1 VGGLAVSALGGA
13 LCAWIGTPLP
23 WMIGAIFAM
32 GGAQLAGARFAA
44 LPGGR
49 EAGFV
54 VVGANLGLYFTAPVV
69 HEVASLWPWFVG
81 LGLAAIAYGTLSAW
95 VLAKLSGTDRATAF
109 FGCMPGG
116 AAEMATLGEKYGA
129 ASDRVARAHSLRML
143 MVVTIFPVA
152 ITLAVTLWI
161 ANVIEGRLQ
170 KAEHLQ
176 ASTRAVMGKFV
187 RAMAVLLGI
196 LVALPLVGVDVTA
209 LSVFGGAIG
218 VGLGF
223 GMQKIAS
230 NYVSGFIIL
239 LDRSVRIGDLV
250 TVDGRQGTVQ
260 EIASRY
266 TVVKAGDGTEQII
279 PNETLITQSV
289 TNHTYSNKRAVVKVT
304 ASVPYD
310 VDMDLA
316 LGILAEAGQKHPFAL
331 RDPAPAAVILK
342 IGDPGVDL
350 ELSIWIDDVFANAAQ
365 IASFVHVATHATFRQ
380 DNPMFSSFK
389 LSDGYVTALDLF
401 SMNCQTNLVTLSSC
415 KSGLS
420 EVSGGDDL
428 LGLMRG
434 FLYAGAR
441 SLILSL
447 WSVSDEST
455 VMLMTEFY
463 KQWQSGSSKTRSLQS
478 AMRSVRAAYP
488 NPFFWAP
495 FILVGK
501 V

>member
-1 VGGLAVSALGGA
+1 MSEIDKLIEAFASPRSLVPMALGVVLIGVA
-13 LCAWIGTPLP
+13 LALSAFVTRRLRKRLASHPHRWANNSDFPGVAGPLVAV
-23 WMIGAIFAM
+23 AIVWV
-32 GGAQLAGARFAA
+32 ARFAVQRIYPSDPTPLLNLAIPLLAA
-44 LPGGR
+44 LAVIRFALYLLASVLPQGGLLSGSQR
-49 EAGFV
+49 TISWLIWIGVA
-54 VVGANLGLYFTAPVV
+54 LYFTGLLPDVEAALDDVV
-69 HEVASLWPWFVG
+69 IPIGKDRFTLLLAIRAVFSVAV
-81 LGLAAIAYGTLSAW
+81 
-95 VLAKLSGTDRATAF
+95 
-109 FGCMPGG
+109 
-116 AAEMATLGEKYGA
+116 
-129 ASDRVARAHSLRML
+129 
-143 MVVTIFPVA
+143 
-152 ITLAVTLWI
+152 TLAVTLWI

-176 ASTRAVMGKFV
+176 VSTRAVMGKFV

-196 LVALPLVGVDVTA
+196 LIALPLVGVDVTA

-365 IASFVHVATHATFRQ
+365 IRTDLLRAILAGFRQ
-380 DNPMFSSFK
+380 HGIRIPA
-389 LSDGYVTALDLF
+389 VRR
-401 SMNCQTNLVTLSSC
+401 
-415 KSGLS
+415 
-420 EVSGGDDL
+420 EI
-428 LGLMRG
+428 LG
-434 FLYAGAR
+434 FTTPETQETPSA
-441 SLILSL
+441 
-447 WSVSDEST
+447 
-455 VMLMTEFY
+455 
-463 KQWQSGSSKTRSLQS
+463 SK
-478 AMRSVRAAYP
+478 A
-488 NPFFWAP
+488 
-495 FILVGK
+495 
-501 V
+501 